1 MQHWELITEKKEKLM
16 RKTTLKAMVLT
27 VGVALAAASLAA
39 CEKKEGPMEEI
50 GEEVDEAIDNAKKAV
65 D

>member
-1 MQHWELITEKKEKLM
+1 M
-16 RKTTLKAMVLT
+16 RKTFK
-27 VGVALAAASLAA
+27 GVMLAVVVAISASTLAA

-50 GEEVDEAIDNAKKAV
+50 GEEVDEAVDNAKDAV